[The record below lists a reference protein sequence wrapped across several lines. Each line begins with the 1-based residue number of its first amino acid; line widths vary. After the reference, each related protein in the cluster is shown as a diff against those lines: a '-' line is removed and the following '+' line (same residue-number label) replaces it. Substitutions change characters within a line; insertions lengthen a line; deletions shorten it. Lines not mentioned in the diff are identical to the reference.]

1 MLQQQGGGGTVEGT
15 RAVALEPV
23 QLGRGPTAAVFVHPG
38 QRQLQGPGQALAVAA
53 AMERLLGGL
62 LLGIEGQAHHQ
73 GPHPPLA
80 HEPLQLGQVVRETAA
95 AQGR

>member
-1 MLQQQGGGGTVEGT
+1 MLQQQGGGGAVQGA

-23 QLGRGPTAAVFVHPG
+23 QLGRGPTAAVFIHPG
-38 QRQLQGPGQALAVAA
+38 QRQLQGPGQALAVAP
-53 AMERLLGGL
+53 AMECLLGGL

-80 HEPLQLGQVVRETAA
+80 HQPLELGQVVREAA
-95 AQGR
+95 AA